1 MVVAVAPGSAPS
13 LRSEAVTNEL
23 QEMTL
28 QPASNNMP
36 VRDRKNALPA
46 MYQWTAY
53 ISTGEGLERWRLA
66 GQMRMKEMEVLQL
79 KLQQRRT
86 REELVSQ
93 GIMPPLKS
101 PAAFHEQRR
110 NLERARTE
118 DYLKRKIRSRPE
130 RSELVRMHI
139 LEETSAEPSLQA
151 KQLQLKRARLADDLN
166 DKISHRPG
174 PIELIHKNILPVDLD
189 CPLQH
194 SLLDSPK
201 GAGES
206 SLDEDSSD
214 AFSPDTLANHDS
226 PLGPLSQL
234 SPSDMLTQNRDM
246 SPSQVFLTQVPPP
259 PPLLVN
265 GQDSLPPQKL
275 TNGSAMSGASC
286 PATGQTKSKP
296 SSERPPQRPK
306 KAKDNKP
313 KVKKLKYHQYIPP
326 DQKTDREPPPQ
337 LDSTYTKILHQQQL
351 FLQLQILHQQQQHY
365 NYHTI
370 LPAPPKPPAEQPPST
385 NPAPSL
391 LRSVPPTTSAS
402 SNQNGS
408 SRQSQTPVGGTKPLT
423 LPANLDD
430 FKVAELKQ
438 ELKLRCL
445 TVSGTKMDLI
455 ERLRNYQE
463 QNGGGRAGVTAT
475 VSPKPSQ
482 PTPPQASTEPA
493 GSISP
498 APSQA
503 GTNPHT
509 HHSGEAARKI
519 PAFSLAQS
527 AAPACIMRFGS
538 TSSSP
543 PLSPTPSERSLAVMS
558 PDETSCNGDV
568 FGEMVSSPL
577 TQLSLHPSPQ
587 HPSPASI
594 KEENQGHLSTCSLS
608 QSRPSTTKLQ
618 PAAPPQEPLAG
629 ATMEASPLD
638 KDQMLQEKDKQIE
651 ELTRMLRQKQRL
663 VENLRSQLEMEG
675 VQGVVVNGYAQEAQ
689 TTPIKASTILH
700 LSLTNTDMV
709 RVKNEVET
717 EEGMEGVDEAQP
729 TQCSQQTLL
738 KLQQIPRIQVEQQT
752 QQILQTQQLK
762 QQQTQQQ
769 QTQQLQQ
776 QQTQQMQQ
784 QKTSA
789 QLLFQ
794 QQQQLIIQQTQQKQL
809 QLQAKQL
816 QAKQLQAKQLQAKQL
831 QAKQLQAKQLQAK
844 QLQDQQLQDQQL
856 QAKQLQDQQL
866 QAKQLQAKQLQAKQ
880 LQAKQLQD
888 QQLQAKQ
895 LQDQQLQAKQLQDQP
910 LQDQQLQDQQLQ
922 DQQLQDQQL
931 QAKQL
936 QDQQLQDQQLQ
947 DQQLQDQ
954 QLQDQQLQVLQRKQQ
969 RQSQRQQQNK
979 QPSQTV
985 TPQQVTP
992 VFISQQ
998 NGTQVPAQT
1007 FSLDLLKSGTTPTLV
1022 TDGNGNHYLI
1032 ALTNN
1037 SAEGQNGVTSL
1048 GKTSGSQRIT
1058 LQRLQSTP
1066 SKLPSQLPAEILS
1079 PDTQSKQ
1086 QLQPGPVTQFIKK
1099 KVGLHLETNGIT
1111 NGVPEPTQSVSAP
1124 PNLDPFFGEVSNLS
1138 ESQSTSSLSL
1148 KREVCPTFDRHTLF
1162 TPPSPEQT
1170 SFSFT
1175 QRPKE
1180 NGLSSQQMDDLFD
1193 ILLKSGE
1200 ISGFRANPDSSLAQN
1215 HSDPPTP
1222 PSSPLHIS
1230 PSTTPPEPSLPA
1242 VPSQQPSPS
1251 PCTGSGRLEDFLEST
1266 TGTPLLGVEP
1276 DGGLTLID
1284 DLHSQMLSTP
1294 SILDHPP
1301 SPVDMDTSDLGFSTH
1316 PAGLDFGD
1324 PALDSMDWL
1333 DISMGGGGG
1342 RTSLAPLGPHTPP
1355 SVFSADFLDSSDL
1368 TLHWD
1373 SCL

>member
-36 VRDRKNALPA
+36 VRDRKN
-46 MYQWTAY
+46 
-53 ISTGEGLERWRLA
+53 
-66 GQMRMKEMEVLQL
+66 VLQL

-246 SPSQVFLTQVPPP
+246 SPSQFLTQVPPP

-1148 KREVCPTFDRHTLF
+1148 K
-1162 TPPSPEQT
+1162 
-1170 SFSFT
+1170 
-1175 QRPKE
+1175 E

>member
-13 LRSEAVTNEL
+13 PRSEAVTNEL

-28 QPASNNMP
+28 QPASNDMP
-36 VRDRKNALPA
+36 VRDRKN
-46 MYQWTAY
+46 
-53 ISTGEGLERWRLA
+53 
-66 GQMRMKEMEVLQL
+66 VLQL

-214 AFSPDTLANHDS
+214 AFSPDMLANHDS

-234 SPSDMLTQNRDM
+234 SPSDILTQKKDM
-246 SPSQVFLTQVPPP
+246 SSSQLFLTQVPPP

-275 TNGSAMSGASC
+275 TNGTVMSGASR

-296 SSERPPQRPK
+296 SLERPPQRPK

-326 DQKTDREPPPQ
+326 DQKADREPPPQ

-391 LRSVPPTTSAS
+391 LRSVPPTTPAP
-402 SNQNGS
+402 SNLNGS

-463 QNGGGRAGVTAT
+463 QNGLDRAGVTAT
-475 VSPKPSQ
+475 VTPKPSQ
-482 PTPPQASTEPA
+482 PTPPHASTQPA

-498 APSQA
+498 APPQA

-509 HHSGEAARKI
+509 HHSGEAIGKI

-527 AAPACIMRFGS
+527 ATPACILRFGS

-543 PLSPTPSERSLAVMS
+543 PVSPTPSERSLAVMS

-587 HPSPASI
+587 HHSPASI

-608 QSRPSTTKLQ
+608 QSRHSPTELQ

-629 ATMEASPLD
+629 ETMEASTLD

-663 VENLRSQLEMEG
+663 VENLRSQLEQGKQTGAVRKIEG

-709 RVKNEVET
+709 RVKKEVDT

-738 KLQQIPRIQVEQQT
+738 KLQQVPRIQVEQ
-752 QQILQTQQLK
+752 
-762 QQQTQQQ
+762 TQQQ
-769 QTQQLQQ
+769 QAQQPQIQLLQTHSQQQQQHSKQLQQ

-784 QKTSA
+784 QMTSA

-794 QQQQLIIQQTQQKQL
+794 QQLIIQQKQL

-816 QAKQLQAKQLQAKQL
+816 QDK
-831 QAKQLQAKQLQAK
+831 
-844 QLQDQQLQDQQL
+844 
-856 QAKQLQDQQL
+856 
-866 QAKQLQAKQLQAKQ
+866 
-880 LQAKQLQD
+880 
-888 QQLQAKQ
+888 
-895 LQDQQLQAKQLQDQP
+895 
-910 LQDQQLQDQQLQ
+910 
-922 DQQLQDQQL
+922 
-931 QAKQL
+931 
-936 QDQQLQDQQLQ
+936 
-947 DQQLQDQ
+947 
-954 QLQDQQLQVLQRKQQ
+954 QLQVLQRKQQ
-969 RQSQRQQQNK
+969 RQYQRQQQNK

-1022 TDGNGNHYLI
+1022 TDSNGNHYLI

-1048 GKTSGSQRIT
+1048 GKTSGLQRIT

-1079 PDTQSKQ
+1079 PTTQSKQ
-1086 QLQPGPVTQFIKK
+1086 QFQPGPVNQSMKK
-1099 KVGLHLETNGIT
+1099 KAGLHLETNGIT

-1124 PNLDPFFGEVSNLS
+1124 PNLHPFFGEVSNLS
-1138 ESQSTSSLSL
+1138 ESQSTS
-1148 KREVCPTFDRHTLF
+1148 
-1162 TPPSPEQT
+1162 PPSL
-1170 SFSFT
+1170 
-1175 QRPKE
+1175 KE

-1193 ILLKSGE
+1193 ILLKSG
-1200 ISGFRANPDSSLAQN
+1200 GQ
-1215 HSDPPTP
+1215 
-1222 PSSPLHIS
+1222 
-1230 PSTTPPEPSLPA
+1230 
-1242 VPSQQPSPS
+1242 
-1251 PCTGSGRLEDFLEST
+1251 
-1266 TGTPLLGVEP
+1266 
-1276 DGGLTLID
+1276 
-1284 DLHSQMLSTP
+1284 
-1294 SILDHPP
+1294 
-1301 SPVDMDTSDLGFSTH
+1301 
-1316 PAGLDFGD
+1316 
-1324 PALDSMDWL
+1324 
-1333 DISMGGGGG
+1333 
-1342 RTSLAPLGPHTPP
+1342 
-1355 SVFSADFLDSSDL
+1355 
-1368 TLHWD
+1368 
-1373 SCL
+1373 

>member
-13 LRSEAVTNEL
+13 PRSEAVTNEL

-28 QPASNNMP
+28 QPASNDMP
-36 VRDRKNALPA
+36 VRDRKN
-46 MYQWTAY
+46 
-53 ISTGEGLERWRLA
+53 
-66 GQMRMKEMEVLQL
+66 VLQL

-234 SPSDMLTQNRDM
+234 SPSDMLTQKKDM
-246 SPSQVFLTQVPPP
+246 SPSQLFLTQVPPP

-275 TNGSAMSGASC
+275 TNGTVMSGASR

-296 SSERPPQRPK
+296 SLERPPQRPK

-326 DQKTDREPPPQ
+326 DQKADREPPPQ

-391 LRSVPPTTSAS
+391 LRSVPPTTPVP
-402 SNQNGS
+402 SNPNGS

-463 QNGGGRAGVTAT
+463 QNGLDRAGVTAT
-475 VSPKPSQ
+475 VTPKPSQ
-482 PTPPQASTEPA
+482 PTPPHASIQPA

-498 APSQA
+498 APPQA

-509 HHSGEAARKI
+509 HHSGEATGKI

-527 AAPACIMRFGS
+527 AAPACILRFGS

-543 PLSPTPSERSLAVMS
+543 PVSPTPSERSLAVMS

-587 HPSPASI
+587 HHSPASI

-608 QSRPSTTKLQ
+608 QSRHSPTELQ

-663 VENLRSQLEMEG
+663 VENLRSQLEQGKQTGAVREMEG

-709 RVKNEVET
+709 RVKKEVDT

-738 KLQQIPRIQVEQQT
+738 KLQQVPRIQVEQQT

-762 QQQTQQQ
+762 QQQAQQPQIQLLQTQLLQTHSQQ
-769 QTQQLQQ
+769 QTQQHSKQLQQ
-776 QQTQQMQQ
+776 QQTPQMQQ
-784 QKTSA
+784 QMTSA

-794 QQQQLIIQQTQQKQL
+794 QQLIIQQKQL

-816 QAKQLQAKQLQAKQL
+816 QAKQLQAKQLQDK
-831 QAKQLQAKQLQAK
+831 
-844 QLQDQQLQDQQL
+844 
-856 QAKQLQDQQL
+856 
-866 QAKQLQAKQLQAKQ
+866 
-880 LQAKQLQD
+880 
-888 QQLQAKQ
+888 
-895 LQDQQLQAKQLQDQP
+895 
-910 LQDQQLQDQQLQ
+910 
-922 DQQLQDQQL
+922 
-931 QAKQL
+931 
-936 QDQQLQDQQLQ
+936 
-947 DQQLQDQ
+947 
-954 QLQDQQLQVLQRKQQ
+954 QLQVLQRKQQ
-969 RQSQRQQQNK
+969 RQYQRQQQNK

-985 TPQQVTP
+985 TPQKVTP

-998 NGTQVPAQT
+998 NGTHVPTQT

-1086 QLQPGPVTQFIKK
+1086 QLQPGPVNQSIKK
-1099 KVGLHLETNGIT
+1099 KAGLHLETNGIT

-1124 PNLDPFFGEVSNLS
+1124 PNLHPFFGEVSNLS
-1138 ESQSTSSLSL
+1138 ESQSTS
-1148 KREVCPTFDRHTLF
+1148 
-1162 TPPSPEQT
+1162 PPSL
-1170 SFSFT
+1170 
-1175 QRPKE
+1175 KE

-1200 ISGFRANPDSSLAQN
+1200 ISGFRANPDHSLAQN

-1230 PSTTPPEPSLPA
+1230 PSTTPPEPSLPD

-1301 SPVDMDTSDLGFSTH
+1301 SPVDMDTSDLGFSTQ

>member
-13 LRSEAVTNEL
+13 PRSEAVTNEL

-28 QPASNNMP
+28 QPASNDMP
-36 VRDRKNALPA
+36 VRDRKN
-46 MYQWTAY
+46 
-53 ISTGEGLERWRLA
+53 
-66 GQMRMKEMEVLQL
+66 VLQL

-234 SPSDMLTQNRDM
+234 SPSDMLTQKKDM
-246 SPSQVFLTQVPPP
+246 SPSQLFLTQVPPP

-275 TNGSAMSGASC
+275 TNGTVMSGASR

-296 SSERPPQRPK
+296 SLERPPQRPK

-326 DQKTDREPPPQ
+326 DQKADREPPPQ

-391 LRSVPPTTSAS
+391 LRSVPPTTPAP
-402 SNQNGS
+402 SNPNGS
-408 SRQSQTPVGGTKPLT
+408 SRQSQTPVGGTKPLM

-463 QNGGGRAGVTAT
+463 QNGLDRAGVTAT
-475 VSPKPSQ
+475 VTPKPSQ
-482 PTPPQASTEPA
+482 PTPPHASTQPA

-498 APSQA
+498 APPQA

-509 HHSGEAARKI
+509 HHSGEATGKI

-527 AAPACIMRFGS
+527 AAPACILRFGS

-543 PLSPTPSERSLAVMS
+543 PVSPTPSERSLAVMS

-587 HPSPASI
+587 HHSPASI

-608 QSRPSTTKLQ
+608 QSRHSPTELQ
-618 PAAPPQEPLAG
+618 HAAPPQEPLAG

-663 VENLRSQLEMEG
+663 VENLRSQLEQGKQTGAVREMEG

-700 LSLTNTDMV
+700 LSLTKTDMV
-709 RVKNEVET
+709 RVKKEVDT

-762 QQQTQQQ
+762 QQQAQQAQIQLLQTQLLQTHSQQQQ
-769 QTQQLQQ
+769 QTQQHSKQLQQ
-776 QQTQQMQQ
+776 QQTQEMQQ
-784 QKTSA
+784 QTTSA

-794 QQQQLIIQQTQQKQL
+794 QQLIIQQKQL

-816 QAKQLQAKQLQAKQL
+816 QDK
-831 QAKQLQAKQLQAK
+831 
-844 QLQDQQLQDQQL
+844 
-856 QAKQLQDQQL
+856 
-866 QAKQLQAKQLQAKQ
+866 
-880 LQAKQLQD
+880 
-888 QQLQAKQ
+888 
-895 LQDQQLQAKQLQDQP
+895 
-910 LQDQQLQDQQLQ
+910 
-922 DQQLQDQQL
+922 
-931 QAKQL
+931 
-936 QDQQLQDQQLQ
+936 
-947 DQQLQDQ
+947 
-954 QLQDQQLQVLQRKQQ
+954 QLQVLQRKKQ
-969 RQSQRQQQNK
+969 RQYQGQQQNK

-1058 LQRLQSTP
+1058 LQ
-1066 SKLPSQLPAEILS
+1066 KA
-1079 PDTQSKQ
+1079 
-1086 QLQPGPVTQFIKK
+1086 
-1099 KVGLHLETNGIT
+1099 GLHLETNGIT
-1111 NGVPEPTQSVSAP
+1111 NVVPEPTQSVSAP
-1124 PNLDPFFGEVSNLS
+1124 PNLHPFFGEVSNLS
-1138 ESQSTSSLSL
+1138 ESQSTPPPPL
-1148 KREVCPTFDRHTLF
+1148 KREVCPTFDWHTLF
-1162 TPPSPEQT
+1162 IPPSPEQT

-1175 QRPKE
+1175 PCPKE

-1200 ISGFRANPDSSLAQN
+1200 ISGFRANPDPSLAQN

>member
-1 MVVAVAPGSAPS
+1 MNTHPNCVLQWKNPPICFQVFRGTGFSVNLATLEPQDGAEPSPGIMVVGVSPGSAPS
-13 LRSEAVTNEL
+13 PRSEAVTNEL
-23 QEMTL
+23 QELTL
-28 QPASNNMP
+28 QPASNDMP
-36 VRDRKNALPA
+36 VRDRKN
-46 MYQWTAY
+46 
-53 ISTGEGLERWRLA
+53 
-66 GQMRMKEMEVLQL
+66 VLQL

-110 NLERARTE
+110 SLERARTE

-201 GAGES
+201 AAGES

-246 SPSQVFLTQVPPP
+246 SPSQFLTQVPPPPP

-265 GQDSLPPQKL
+265 GQDSLPPQRL
-275 TNGSAMSGASC
+275 TNGTAMSVASR

-296 SSERPPQRPK
+296 SSERPLLRPK

-326 DQKTDREPPPQ
+326 DQKADREPPPQ
-337 LDSTYTKILHQQQL
+337 LDSTYAKILHQQQL

-385 NPAPSL
+385 NPGPSL
-391 LRSVPPTTSAS
+391 LRSVPPTTPAP

-408 SRQSQTPVGGTKPLT
+408 SRQSQTPVGGAKPLT

-463 QNGGGRAGVTAT
+463 QNSGGRTGVTAT
-475 VSPKPSQ
+475 VSPKPSL
-482 PTPPQASTEPA
+482 PTPSHASTQPA
-493 GSISP
+493 GSTSP
-498 APSQA
+498 APPQA

-509 HHSGEAARKI
+509 HQSEEAAGKI

-527 AAPACIMRFGS
+527 ATPACIMRFGS

-543 PLSPTPSERSLAVMS
+543 PVSPTPSEWSLVVMS

-577 TQLSLHPSPQ
+577 TQLSLHPSP
-587 HPSPASI
+587 ASI

-608 QSRPSTTKLQ
+608 QSRPSPTAHQ

-663 VENLRSQLEMEG
+663 VETLRSQLEQGKHTGAVREMEG
-675 VQGVVVNGYAQEAQ
+675 VQDLVVNGYAQEAQ
-689 TTPIKASTILH
+689 TSTILH
-700 LSLTNTDMV
+700 PSVT
-709 RVKNEVET
+709 RVKEEVET
-717 EEGMEGVDEAQP
+717 EEGLEGVGKAQP
-729 TQCSQQTLL
+729 TQCSQQSLL
-738 KLQQIPRIQVEQQT
+738 KLQQIHRIQVEQQT
-752 QQILQTQQLK
+752 QPQTQPQTQQQPHTQLL
-762 QQQTQQQ
+762 QTQQQ
-769 QTQQLQQ
+769 QQQTQLLQTQQQQLLHTQ
-776 QQTQQMQQ
+776 QQTQLPQTQQQQQLLQTQQQQLLQTQQQHPQTQQQQSKQLQQHQTQQTQQ

-789 QLLFQ
+789 QLLL
-794 QQQQLIIQQTQQKQL
+794 QQQLIIQQTQQKPL
-809 QLQAKQL
+809 QLQDKQLQDEQLQDEQLQDKQLQDKQLQDKQLQDKQL
-816 QAKQLQAKQLQAKQL
+816 QAQQRRQQRHAQR
-831 QAKQLQAKQLQAK
+831 
-844 QLQDQQLQDQQL
+844 QLQD
-856 QAKQLQDQQL
+856 
-866 QAKQLQAKQLQAKQ
+866 
-880 LQAKQLQD
+880 
-888 QQLQAKQ
+888 
-895 LQDQQLQAKQLQDQP
+895 
-910 LQDQQLQDQQLQ
+910 
-922 DQQLQDQQL
+922 
-931 QAKQL
+931 
-936 QDQQLQDQQLQ
+936 
-947 DQQLQDQ
+947 
-954 QLQDQQLQVLQRKQQ
+954 
-969 RQSQRQQQNK
+969 K
-979 QPSQTV
+979 QPRQTV

-1007 FSLDLLKSGTTPTLV
+1007 FSLDLLKSGATPTLV

-1037 SAEGQNGVTSL
+1037 SAEGQHGVTSL

-1086 QLQPGPVTQFIKK
+1086 QLQPGPVNQPIKK
-1099 KVGLHLETNGIT
+1099 KVGLHLETNGMT
-1111 NGVPEPTQSVSAP
+1111 NGVPETSQSVSAP
-1124 PNLDPFFGEVSNLS
+1124 PNLHPFFDEVSNLS
-1138 ESQSTSSLSL
+1138 ESQST
-1148 KREVCPTFDRHTLF
+1148 P
-1162 TPPSPEQT
+1162 PPSL
-1170 SFSFT
+1170 
-1175 QRPKE
+1175 KE

-1200 ISGFRANPDSSLAQN
+1200 ISGFRANPDPSLAQI
-1215 HSDPPTP
+1215 HSNPP
-1222 PSSPLHIS
+1222 H
-1230 PSTTPPEPSLPA
+1230 PSL
-1242 VPSQQPSPS
+1242 VPSPHLAP
-1251 PCTGSGRLEDFLEST
+1251 
-1266 TGTPLLGVEP
+1266 
-1276 DGGLTLID
+1276 
-1284 DLHSQMLSTP
+1284 
-1294 SILDHPP
+1294 HPP
-1301 SPVDMDTSDLGFSTH
+1301 SGAL
-1316 PAGLDFGD
+1316 PARLAFRA
-1324 PALDSMDWL
+1324 ALA
-1333 DISMGGGGG
+1333 I
-1342 RTSLAPLGPHTPP
+1342 A
-1355 SVFSADFLDSSDL
+1355 
-1368 TLHWD
+1368 LHRK
-1373 SCL
+1373 

>member
-13 LRSEAVTNEL
+13 PRSEAVTNEL

-28 QPASNNMP
+28 QPASNSMP
-36 VRDRKNALPA
+36 VRDRKN
-46 MYQWTAY
+46 
-53 ISTGEGLERWRLA
+53 
-66 GQMRMKEMEVLQL
+66 VLQL

-246 SPSQVFLTQVPPP
+246 SPSQFLTQVPPP
-259 PPLLVN
+259 PPQLVN

-326 DQKTDREPPPQ
+326 DQKADREPPPQ

-503 GTNPHT
+503 GTNPLT

-587 HPSPASI
+587 HPFPASI

-608 QSRPSTTKLQ
+608 QSQPSPTKLQ

-663 VENLRSQLEMEG
+663 VENLRSQLEQGLQTGAVREMEG
-675 VQGVVVNGYAQEAQ
+675 EEMEGEQGVVMNGYAQEAQ

-769 QTQQLQQ
+769 QTQQQQTQQQQTQQQQTQQQQTQQQQTQQQQTHSLQQQQTHSLQQQQTQQHSKQLQQ

-789 QLLFQ
+789 LLLFQ

-831 QAKQLQAKQLQAK
+831 QAKQLQAKQLQDQ
-844 QLQDQQLQDQQL
+844 QLQDQQLQDQQ
-856 QAKQLQDQQL
+856 
-866 QAKQLQAKQLQAKQ
+866 
-880 LQAKQLQD
+880 
-888 QQLQAKQ
+888 
-895 LQDQQLQAKQLQDQP
+895 

-936 QDQQLQDQQLQ
+936 QDQQLQDKQLQ

-954 QLQDQQLQVLQRKQQ
+954 QLQDQQLQVLQRTQ
-969 RQSQRQQQNK
+969 QRQQQNK

-1022 TDGNGNHYLI
+1022 TDSNGNHYLI

-1058 LQRLQSTP
+1058 LQRLQSTS

-1099 KVGLHLETNGIT
+1099 KAGLHLETNGIT

-1124 PNLDPFFGEVSNLS
+1124 LNLDPFFGEVSNLS

-1180 NGLSSQQMDDLFD
+1180 NRLSSQQMDDLFD

-1230 PSTTPPEPSLPA
+1230 PSTTPPESSLPA

>member
-36 VRDRKNALPA
+36 VRDRKN
-46 MYQWTAY
+46 
-53 ISTGEGLERWRLA
+53 
-66 GQMRMKEMEVLQL
+66 VLQL

-246 SPSQVFLTQVPPP
+246 SPSQFLTQVPPP